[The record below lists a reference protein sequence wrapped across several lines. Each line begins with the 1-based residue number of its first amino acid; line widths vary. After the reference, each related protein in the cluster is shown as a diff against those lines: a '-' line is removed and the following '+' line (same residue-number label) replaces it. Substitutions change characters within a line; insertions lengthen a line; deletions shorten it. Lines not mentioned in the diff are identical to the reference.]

1 MTLRLSE
8 DVLES
13 LEDKLA
19 PALRSLVALLQ
30 REHESTLAVTTDETT
45 ITCLTSFETF
55 LDEAIEDGD
64 R

>member
-1 MTLRLSE
+1 M
-8 DVLES
+8 ES

-55 LDEAIEDGD
+55 LDEAIEDGE
-64 R
+64 